1 MKKMSSNTLKSDLIN
16 ELPSGVKANLSLGET
31 VVHYLRTF
39 QVFSKPDYII
49 LTNIRLVYF
58 NEKHLGRYDFRSLPF
73 QKLLKMDANRG
84 IFLWGNIS
92 FKNEDGTLIFLKLVS
107 RGKMEGFIEALK
119 ISYNNIAVEPIT
131 IEYNNKLFGR
141 ATWEFNKPKEIIFRQ
156 SSDQTKQPDDPL
168 NQLKIRYIRGEITE
182 NEYRDK
188 LRVLQG
194 G

>member
-1 MKKMSSNTLKSDLIN
+1 MSSNALRSDLIN
-16 ELPSGVKANLSLGET
+16 ELPSGVKKNLSPGEE
-31 VVHYLRTF
+31 VVHYLKTF
-39 QVFSKPDYII
+39 QIFSKPDYII

-58 NEKHLGRYDFRSLPF
+58 NEKHLNRYDFKSVPF
-73 QKLLKMDANRG
+73 QKLLHMEASRG
-84 IFLWGNIS
+84 IFLWGDIS
-92 FKNEDGTLIFLKLVS
+92 FENEDGTLILLKLVS

-119 ISYNNIAVEPIT
+119 IAYNNIAVEPIT

-141 ATWEFNKPKEIIFRQ
+141 AAWEFNKPKEIIFRQ

-168 NQLKIRYIRGEITE
+168 NQLKMRYIRGEITE
-182 NEYRDK
+182 IEYRDK

>member
-1 MKKMSSNTLKSDLIN
+1 MSSNTSGTDLIN
-16 ELPSGVKANLSLGET
+16 ELPSGVKKNLSPGEE
-31 VVHYLRTF
+31 VAHYLKTF

-49 LTNIRLVYF
+49 LTNLRLIYF
-58 NEKHLGRYDFRSLPF
+58 NEKHLSRYDFKSVPF
-73 QKLLKMDANRG
+73 QKLLQMNASRG
-84 IFLWGNIS
+84 IFLWGDIS
-92 FKNEDGTLIFLKLVS
+92 FKNEDGTLILLKLVS

-119 ISYNNIAVEPIT
+119 IAYNNIAVEPIT

-141 ATWEFNKPKEIIFRQ
+141 ATWVFNKPKEIIFRQ

-168 NQLKIRYIRGEITE
+168 NQLKMRYIRGEITE

>member
-1 MKKMSSNTLKSDLIN
+1 MSSNTLKSDLIN
-16 ELPSGVKANLSLGET
+16 ELPSGVKANLSPGET

-92 FKNEDGTLIFLKLVS
+92 FKNEDGTLILLKLVS

-168 NQLKIRYIRGEITE
+168 NQLKMRYIRGEITE